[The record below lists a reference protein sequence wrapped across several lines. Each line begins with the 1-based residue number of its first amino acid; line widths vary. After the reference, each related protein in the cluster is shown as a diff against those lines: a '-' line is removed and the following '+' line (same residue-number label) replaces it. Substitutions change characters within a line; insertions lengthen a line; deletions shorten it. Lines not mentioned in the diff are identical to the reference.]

1 MMKRTV
7 SMSTK
12 KAKKQNRKTNIS
24 MSAKDIKLQLKK
36 GLDSYMAGHFD
47 KAQEYWLPLAEVGDS
62 EAEAWIGSL
71 YANGDGVE
79 INDSTAFKWYL
90 RSAEGGNVQAQNN
103 VGAMYAMGNGINKN
117 LSKSVVWFE
126 RAAKA
131 GDPNSQFNLACLLSD
146 STSGDIE
153 KDLSAA
159 AKWYRSAAE
168 NGHYPS
174 QARLGHMY
182 SIGQGIKKDRVQAYV
197 WLSLAA
203 QHGIGTALNALEA
216 LAKQMSTEE
225 KSEAMNLFELWRG
238 KTAGNAGPSR
248 ITPLPA

>member
-1 MMKRTV
+1 MKWTV

-12 KAKKQNRKTNIS
+12 RTKKPSPKTIS
-24 MSAKDIKLQLKK
+24 SLSDKDTRILLKK

-47 KAQEYWLPLAEVGDS
+47 KAQEYWLPLAEAGDS

-71 YANGDGVE
+71 YANVDGVE
-79 INDSTAFKWYL
+79 VNDSTAFKWYL
-90 RSAEGGNVQAQNN
+90 RSAEGGNIQAQNN
-103 VGAMYAMGNGINKN
+103 VGAMYAMGNGIKKN
-117 LSKSVVWFE
+117 LSESMVWFE
-126 RAAKA
+126 RAANA
-131 GDPNSQFNLACLLSD
+131 GDPNSQFNLACLLSE
-146 STSGDIE
+146 STSGDTE
-153 KDLSAA
+153 KNLSAA

-216 LAKQMSTEE
+216 LTKQMSTE
-225 KSEAMNLFELWRG
+225 
-238 KTAGNAGPSR
+238 
-248 ITPLPA
+248 